1 MNTQIR
7 SFMTNRKV
15 VALSAAAIGFVTGG
29 VVGTLVTRRLFQNAM
44 LEMLDDM
51 KHDMKMEKLQ
61 RRFDSNFQV
70 FDKVFDKASTSTPTE
85 PTISTEKFNEERSL
99 RIIQGEGKDVELEA
113 QAWAEQA
120 EAMSRIEA
128 ARHHTFDTPTDDW
141 DYEAEKNIRSD
152 KEIYVIHRDEY
163 VNDEMG
169 YHQSTIEYYT
179 EDGVM
184 TDALQH
190 PIYNYTD
197 FVGHEAL
204 DQFGHG
210 SGDNDV
216 VYVRNEREKAEF
228 EVLRNSGSYE
238 REVLGME
245 AEEEYR
251 DQDLRHSRYPQY
263 KFPIR
268 E

>member
-1 MNTQIR
+1 MNTTIR

-15 VALSAAAIGFVTGG
+15 VALSAGAIGFVTGG
-29 VVGTLVTRRLFQNAM
+29 VVGILVTKRMIQNAM
-44 LEMLDDM
+44 YEMLDDVE
-51 KHDMKMEKLQ
+51 HDMKMQKLQ

-70 FDKVFDKASTSTPTE
+70 FDKVFDKATTSAPTE
-85 PTISTEKFNEERSL
+85 PTISTEQFNEERSL
-99 RIIQGEGKDVELEA
+99 RIIQGEGKDPELERLLDEEEA
-113 QAWAEQA
+113 QI
-120 EAMSRIEA
+120 RREA

-163 VNDEMG
+163 VADEMG
-169 YHQSTIEYYT
+169 YHQSTIEFYVQ
-179 EDGVM
+179 DAVM
-184 TDALQH
+184 VDVLEH

-238 REVLGME
+238 REVLGLE
-245 AEEEYR
+245 TEEEYR
-251 DQDLRHSRYPQY
+251 EQDLKHSRYPQY

>member
-1 MNTQIR
+1 MNTAIK

-15 VALSAAAIGFVTGG
+15 VALSAAAAGFVVGG
-29 VVGTLVTRRLFQNAM
+29 VVGIVVTRRAM
-44 LEMLDDM
+44 IDQFLDQIDTWE
-51 KHDMKMEKLQ
+51 HDSKMQKLQ
-61 RRFDSNFQV
+61 ERFNRIDYTKPE
-70 FDKVFDKASTSTPTE
+70 DKHFTAQPDPRMTHE
-85 PTISTEKFNEERSL
+85 QFNEERSL
-99 RIIQGEGKDVELEA
+99 RIINGEGKDPELERLLDEEEA
-113 QAWAEQA
+113 QI
-120 EAMSRIEA
+120 RRDK

-141 DYEAEKNIRSD
+141 DYEAERNTRES
-152 KEIYVIHRDEY
+152 KEVYVIHRDEY
-163 VNDEMG
+163 IEDAMG
-169 YHQSTIEYYT
+169 YHQSTIEFYVK
-179 EDGVM
+179 DAVM

-204 DQFGHG
+204 DMFGHG

-216 VYVRNEREKAEF
+216 VYVRNDREKAEF

-238 REVLGME
+238 QEVLGIE
-245 AEEEYR
+245 AEEEYAQE
-251 DQDLRHSRYPQY
+251 DIKHSRYPRY

>member
-1 MNTQIR
+1 MNTKLNPSKLVVGLATGAIGLV
-7 SFMTNRKV
+7 TG
-15 VALSAAAIGFVTGG
+15 VALGKFLSD
-29 VVGTLVTRRLFQNAM
+29 RRWARSV
-44 LEMLDDM
+44 DDM
-51 KHDMKMEKLQ
+51 LTSVQHDMKMEKLQ

-85 PTISTEKFNEERSL
+85 PTISTEQFNEERSL

-113 QAWAEQA
+113 QAWADQA
-120 EAMSRIEA
+120 EALSRREA

-141 DYEAEKNIRSD
+141 DYESEKNLRSD

-169 YHQSTIEYYT
+169 YHQSTIEFYVQ
-179 EDGVM
+179 DAVM
-184 TDALQH
+184 VDVLEH

-245 AEEEYR
+245 AEDEYR
-251 DQDLRHSRYPQY
+251 EQDLKHSRYPQY